1 MSVDSQMRVGNH
13 LGVLPI
19 PIPLVDLSELSD
31 PSESTD
37 PRAAE
42 GVGAAAG
49 PPASGGG
56 LRARKKLLVRAAIV
70 DAALDLFAERGYD
83 TTTVPEIAARAGVSP
98 ATVARYFP
106 AKDALLFPER
116 GVRVPALRAAILAR
130 PADEPP
136 LRAVLGAVAQQPP
149 LDAESL
155 RRLALQ
161 RRAIGSSAVLRGRA
175 LGLLGRWRD
184 GIAEAVAEREGQSAE
199 SAHVLATAVV
209 AVLDDVT
216 ERWAAEGAGD
226 GLQERALAA
235 LAVLA
240 GAVGDTNIG
249 SSKGASRARH

>member
-1 MSVDSQMRVGNH
+1 M
-13 LGVLPI
+13 LPI
-19 PIPLVDLSELSD
+19 PIPVSD
-31 PSESTD
+31 FSPQTGLRD
-37 PRAAE
+37 A
-42 GVGAAAG
+42 AAAG
-49 PPASGGG
+49 PDPGSDPGPASGGG

-116 GVRVPALRAAILAR
+116 GVRVPALRAAVIAR

-149 LDAESL
+149 MGAESL

-161 RRAIGSSAVLRGRA
+161 RRAIASSAVLRGRA
-175 LGLLGRWRD
+175 LGLLGQWRD
-184 GIAEAVAEREGQSAE
+184 GIAEAVAEREGLSRE

-216 ERWAAEGAGD
+216 ERWAAEGAAD

-240 GAVGDTNIG
+240 GAAGDMNTG
-249 SSKGASRARH
+249 SSKGDSRARE